1 MRMILNISPFKSA
14 ITAIGSA
21 IAGTTAEQIDQV
33 QNITAANTA
42 FQHAAWT
49 IAIVAGL
56 VSVVNG
62 IIVICDKYRKWKA
75 KRHEEN

>member
-1 MRMILNISPFKSA
+1 MKMILNISPFKSA

-21 IAGTTAEQIDQV
+21 IAGTTAEQIDHV
-33 QNITAANTA
+33 QNLTAANTA

-49 IAIVAGL
+49 IAIFAGL

-62 IIVICDKYRKWKA
+62 IIMICEKYRKWQN
-75 KRHEEN
+75 KRHEKS